1 MRLCQITLLLGLAV
15 PAAASANDPSSITEP
30 SSTSSHSNPA
40 PSTDAAIAPG
50 SVLLVW
56 TTPGDDGNV
65 GVATRFDLRYSRNPI
80 TSSNFNNATRVNFV
94 ISPGAPGSMTQML
107 VNGLDPAGGY
117 YFAIKTADERPN
129 WSAISNIA
137 YWDGSTTSVETSIP
151 HVELSQVWPNPAR
164 GSTQF
169 SLKMS
174 HEEDV
179 RIEVFDVS
187 GRRVRILEDGKL
199 QGGSQSYVWNFRD
212 DVGRRLERGV
222 YLMRAKIGPT
232 TFTRRIVA
240 AE

>member
-1 MRLCQITLLLGLAV
+1 MRLCQLTLLLGLAV
-15 PAAASANDPSSITEP
+15 PAAAWANDPSSITEP
-30 SSTSSHSNPA
+30 SSTSNSSTPA
-40 PSTDAAIAPG
+40 ASTDAAVPLG

-56 TTPGDDGNV
+56 TTPGDDGMS
-65 GVATRFDLRYSRNPI
+65 GQAKSYDLRYSRNPI
-80 TSSNFNNATRVNFV
+80 TASNFSNATRVSFV
-94 ISPGAPGSMTQML
+94 ISPAAPGSMTQML

-117 YFAIKTADERPN
+117 YFAIKTCDERPN

-137 YWDGSTTSVETSIP
+137 YWDGSTTSVETELSNI
-151 HVELSQVWPNPAR
+151 ELSQVWPNPAR

-187 GRRVRILEDGKL
+187 GRRVRIIEDGKV